1 MRTLYKISTFLI
13 LALGILHISLT
24 PMFFKSLTENAM
36 WFVSGGLM
44 MVFISFFNFILME
57 SASGKRSIRLLCHTA
72 NVAGLVFAAM
82 TFTINSL
89 RAAPPIQFWLVLFL
103 FVFETIAA
111 FRYRQFNDAD

>member
-1 MRTLYKISTFLI
+1 MRILYKISTLLI

-24 PMFFKSLTENAM
+24 PVFFKALTENAM

-44 MVFISFFNFILME
+44 MVFISFFNFILMK
-57 SASGKRSIRLLCHTA
+57 SANGERSVKLLCHLA
-72 NVAGLVFAAM
+72 NVAGLIFAAT

-103 FVFETIAA
+103 FIFETIAA
-111 FRYRQFNDAD
+111 LRYRPHSL